1 MSEER
6 IDWEVE
12 KTIDLLGSIKR
23 AEADPYLYNKVI
35 GKIEESARSGGRLSV
50 AARLGYACI
59 SILIIINLITSAY
72 IYRATESAEDYAT
85 YQDFAQEYNLNQDAG
100 LYTGL

>member
-6 IDWEVE
+6 IDREVKE
-12 KTIDLLGSIKR
+12 TMELLGSIKR
-23 AEADPYLYNKVI
+23 AEADPNLYNKVI
-35 GKIEESARSGGRLSV
+35 GKIGESGLRGGGLSV

-59 SILIIINLITSAY
+59 TILIIINLVTSAY
-72 IYRATESAEDYAT
+72 IYRATESAENYSA
-85 YQDFAQEYNLNQDAG
+85 YQEFAQEYNLNQDAG

>member
-6 IDWEVE
+6 IDREVD
-12 KTIDLLGSIKR
+12 KTMELLGSIKR
-23 AEADPYLYNKVI
+23 AEAHPYLYDKVI
-35 GKIEESARSGGRLSV
+35 GKIEESGRRGRMS
-50 AARLGYACI
+50 AAAKLGYACI

-72 IYRATESAEDYAT
+72 IYRATESAEDHYA
-85 YQDFAQEYNLNQDAG
+85 YQEFAREYNLNQDAG